1 MRDNTNYDH
10 HVSTKSKGD
19 KMITFEDFKKLEIKI
34 GRILSAKRVE
44 GTDKLME
51 LLVDIG
57 TEERTLAAGIA
68 QSYSSDE
75 LTGKLIAVL
84 VNLEPKKMRGIT
96 SHGMILAADMEGRPV
111 LLHPDR
117 DVLPG
122 SEVR

>member
-1 MRDNTNYDH
+1 
-10 HVSTKSKGD
+10 
-19 KMITFEDFKKLEIKI
+19 MITFEDFKKLEIKI

-57 TEERTLAAGIA
+57 TEERTLVAGIA

>member
-1 MRDNTNYDH
+1 
-10 HVSTKSKGD
+10 
-19 KMITFEDFKKLEIKI
+19 MITFEDFKKLEIKI

-44 GTDKLME
+44 GTDKLIE

-57 TEERTLAAGIA
+57 TEERTLVAGIA
-68 QSYSSDE
+68 QSYSAEE
-75 LTGKLIAVL
+75 LPGKLIPVL

-96 SHGMILAADMEGRPV
+96 SHGMILAATEMEGKPV